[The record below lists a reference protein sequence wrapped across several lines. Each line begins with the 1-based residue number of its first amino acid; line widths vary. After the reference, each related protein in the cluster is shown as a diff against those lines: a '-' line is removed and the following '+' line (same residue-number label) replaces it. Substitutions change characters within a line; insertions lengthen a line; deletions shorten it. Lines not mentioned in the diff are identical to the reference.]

1 MKKREKVLLA
11 ILTVLLIALIVCAWL
26 FVHKQNKVKEYSV
39 YCVDAVRAEL
49 WDHIGNINMNDIFC
63 SERTCVYMWDVS
75 YEWVDYSYSC
85 EVYNK
90 ENVELKLEPLYGDVC
105 EWKACDV
112 PGVTEEINEPE
123 ALNET
128 EGNSLILVFSPT
140 WNTKR
145 MAGYISELTDIELTE
160 IIPIVPYTE
169 DDLNWRNE
177 ESRTFKEFKDNTIR
191 PEIETQINIDGY
203 DTIYLWFPIWFGITP
218 NLILTLLENYDFSGK
233 NIVLFCTSEH
243 VGIEKAVEYLEPYNL
258 NVIASHRFAQDTT
271 KEQVQEWLE
280 SL

>member
-1 MKKREKVLLA
+1 MKKIWILATLLFGSFLLA
-11 ILTVLLIALIVCAWL
+11 GCNNTANNPEIAVEDDCVLGDNNTC
-26 FVHKQNKVKEYSV
+26 SV
-39 YCVDAVRAEL
+39 EAE
-49 WDHIGNINMNDIFC
+49 
-63 SERTCVYMWDVS
+63 
-75 YEWVDYSYSC
+75 
-85 EVYNK
+85 
-90 ENVELKLEPLYGDVC
+90 
-105 EWKACDV
+105 
-112 PGVTEEINEPE
+112 EPE
-123 ALNET
+123 VTDIEN
-128 EGNSLILVFSPT
+128 GNSLILVFSPT
-140 WNTKR
+140 GNTKR

-160 IIPIVPYTE
+160 IIPVVPYTE

-233 NIVLFCTSEH
+233 NIILFCTSEH

>member
-1 MKKREKVLLA
+1 MKKIWILTTLLFGSFLLA
-11 ILTVLLIALIVCAWL
+11 GCNNTVNNPEIAVEDDCVLGDNNTC
-26 FVHKQNKVKEYSV
+26 SV
-39 YCVDAVRAEL
+39 
-49 WDHIGNINMNDIFC
+49 
-63 SERTCVYMWDVS
+63 
-75 YEWVDYSYSC
+75 
-85 EVYNK
+85 EV
-90 ENVELKLEPLYGDVC
+90 E
-105 EWKACDV
+105 
-112 PGVTEEINEPE
+112 EPE
-123 ALNET
+123 VTDIEN
-128 EGNSLILVFSPT
+128 GNSLILVFSPT
-140 WNTKR
+140 GNTKR

-160 IIPIVPYTE
+160 IIPVVPYTE

>member
-11 ILTVLLIALIVCAWL
+11 ILAVLLIAWIVCAWL
-26 FVHKQNKVKEYSV
+26 FVHRQNKVKEYSV
-39 YCVDAVRAEL
+39 YCMDAVRAEL
-49 WDHIGNINMNDIFC
+49 WERIGNINMNGAFC
-63 SERTCVYMWDVS
+63 SEWRCVYMWGVS

-90 ENVELKLEPLYGDVC
+90 ENVDLKLKPLYGDVC
-105 EWKACDV
+105 EWESCDALGV
-112 PGVTEEINEPE
+112 PEEINEPE

-160 IIPIVPYTE
+160 IIPVVPYTE

-233 NIVLFCTSEH
+233 NVILFCTSEH

>member
-1 MKKREKVLLA
+1 MKKIWLLTTLLFGSFLLA
-11 ILTVLLIALIVCAWL
+11 GCNNTVNNPEIAV
-26 FVHKQNKVKEYSV
+26 EDD
-39 YCVDAVRAEL
+39 CVLGD
-49 WDHIGNINMNDIFC
+49 NN
-63 SERTCVYMWDVS
+63 TCT
-75 YEWVDYSYSC
+75 
-85 EVYNK
+85 
-90 ENVELKLEPLYGDVC
+90 VEIE
-105 EWKACDV
+105 
-112 PGVTEEINEPE
+112 EPE
-123 ALNET
+123 VTDVEN
-128 EGNSLILVFSPT
+128 GNSLILVFSPT
-140 WNTKR
+140 GNTKR
-145 MAGYISELTDIELTE
+145 MAGYISELTDIELIE
-160 IIPIVPYTE
+160 IIPVVPYTE

>member
-1 MKKREKVLLA
+1 MKKFWLLTTLLFGSFLLA
-11 ILTVLLIALIVCAWL
+11 GCNNVNPEIAIEDDCVLGDNNTC
-26 FVHKQNKVKEYSV
+26 SV
-39 YCVDAVRAEL
+39 
-49 WDHIGNINMNDIFC
+49 
-63 SERTCVYMWDVS
+63 
-75 YEWVDYSYSC
+75 
-85 EVYNK
+85 
-90 ENVELKLEPLYGDVC
+90 
-105 EWKACDV
+105 
-112 PGVTEEINEPE
+112 EIEEPE
-123 ALNET
+123 VTDIEK
-128 EGNSLILVFSPT
+128 GNSLILVFSPT
-140 WNTKR
+140 GNTKR

-160 IIPIVPYTE
+160 IIPVIPYTTE
-169 DDLNWRNE
+169 DLNWRNE

-243 VGIEKAVEYLEPYNL
+243 VGIEKAVEYLEPYDL

>member
-1 MKKREKVLLA
+1 MKKIWLLTTLLFGSFLLA
-11 ILTVLLIALIVCAWL
+11 GCNNTVNNPEIAV
-26 FVHKQNKVKEYSV
+26 EDD
-39 YCVDAVRAEL
+39 CVLGDNNA
-49 WDHIGNINMNDIFC
+49 C
-63 SERTCVYMWDVS
+63 SI
-75 YEWVDYSYSC
+75 
-85 EVYNK
+85 
-90 ENVELKLEPLYGDVC
+90 
-105 EWKACDV
+105 
-112 PGVTEEINEPE
+112 EIEEPE
-123 ALNET
+123 ATDVE
-128 EGNSLILVFSPT
+128 EGNALILVFSPT
-140 WNTKR
+140 GNTKR

-160 IIPIVPYTE
+160 IIPVIPYTE
-169 DDLNWRNE
+169 EDLNWRNE
-177 ESRTFKEFKDNTIR
+177 VSRTFKEFKDNTIR

-243 VGIEKAVEYLEPYNL
+243 VWIEKAVEYLEPYNL